1 MKIEIKRLCKRFGYK
16 EIFKDFNLELTS
28 ENINCIIGNS
38 GGGKSTLLNILAGIT
53 SKDDGEIIGVNKEDI
68 SYVFQEDRLIP
79 WKSIFDNLRLVIK
92 NKHNKEDINKKIDD
106 ILSILDIKE
115 AKFLYPDELSG
126 GMKQKVNIARA
137 LLYDFNVLLLDE
149 PFRSLDIKIKNS
161 IMNLIRTISK
171 EKEITIILVSHN
183 KDEVKALADNIF
195 LLDGYPTKVIIEG
208 DRTIIDNVF
217 SRIIR

>member
-1 MKIEIKRLCKRFGYK
+1 MFIDNVNIKFDNKIIYENFSI
-16 EIFKDFNLELTS
+16 DFEDNK
-28 ENINCIIGNS
+28 INCIVGAS
-38 GGGKSTLLNILAGIT
+38 GCGKTTLLNYICDCLLKNNI
-53 SKDDGEIIGVNKEDI
+53 KV

-106 ILSILDIKE
+106 ILNILDIKE

-195 LLDGYPTKVIIEG
+195 LLDEYPTKVIIEG

>member
-1 MKIEIKRLCKRFGYK
+1 MFIDNVNIKFDNKIIYENFSI
-16 EIFKDFNLELTS
+16 DFEDNK
-28 ENINCIIGNS
+28 INCIVGAS
-38 GGGKSTLLNILAGIT
+38 GCGKTTLLNYICDYLLKNNI
-53 SKDDGEIIGVNKEDI
+53 KV

-208 DRTIIDNVF
+208 DRTIINNVF
-217 SRIIR
+217 SSIIR

>member
-1 MKIEIKRLCKRFGYK
+1 MFIDNVNIKFDNKIIYEKFSI
-16 EIFKDFNLELTS
+16 DFEDNK
-28 ENINCIIGNS
+28 INCIVGAS
-38 GGGKSTLLNILAGIT
+38 GCGKTTLLNYICDCLLKNNI
-53 SKDDGEIIGVNKEDI
+53 KV

-106 ILSILDIKE
+106 ILNILDIKE

-208 DRTIIDNVF
+208 DRTIINNVF
-217 SRIIR
+217 SSIIR

>member
-1 MKIEIKRLCKRFGYK
+1 MFIDNVNIKFDNKIIYEKFSI
-16 EIFKDFNLELTS
+16 DFEDNK
-28 ENINCIIGNS
+28 INCIVGAS
-38 GGGKSTLLNILAGIT
+38 GCGKTTLLNYICDCLLKNNI
-53 SKDDGEIIGVNKEDI
+53 KV

>member
-1 MKIEIKRLCKRFGYK
+1 MFIDNVNIKFDNKIIYENFSI
-16 EIFKDFNLELTS
+16 DFEDNK
-28 ENINCIIGNS
+28 INCIVGAS
-38 GGGKSTLLNILAGIT
+38 GCGKTTLLNYICDYLLKNNI
-53 SKDDGEIIGVNKEDI
+53 KV

-208 DRTIIDNVF
+208 NSTIIDNVF
-217 SRIIR
+217 SSIIR

>member
-1 MKIEIKRLCKRFGYK
+1 MFIDNVNIKFDNKIIYENFSI
-16 EIFKDFNLELTS
+16 DFEDNK
-28 ENINCIIGNS
+28 INCIVGAS
-38 GGGKSTLLNILAGIT
+38 GCGKTTLLNYICDYLLKNNI
-53 SKDDGEIIGVNKEDI
+53 KV

-217 SRIIR
+217 SSIIR

>member
-1 MKIEIKRLCKRFGYK
+1 MFIDNVNIKFDNKIIYENFSI
-16 EIFKDFNLELTS
+16 DFEDNK
-28 ENINCIIGNS
+28 INCIVGAS
-38 GGGKSTLLNILAGIT
+38 GCGKTTLLNYICDYLLKNNI
-53 SKDDGEIIGVNKEDI
+53 KV

-106 ILSILDIKE
+106 ILNILDIKE

-208 DRTIIDNVF
+208 DRTIINNVF
-217 SRIIR
+217 SSIIR

>member
-1 MKIEIKRLCKRFGYK
+1 MFIDNVNIKFDNKIIYENFSI
-16 EIFKDFNLELTS
+16 DFEDNK
-28 ENINCIIGNS
+28 INCIVGAS
-38 GGGKSTLLNILAGIT
+38 GCGKTTLLNYICDYLLKNNI
-53 SKDDGEIIGVNKEDI
+53 KV

-106 ILSILDIKE
+106 ILNILDIKE

-208 DRTIIDNVF
+208 DRAIINNVF
-217 SRIIR
+217 SSIIR

>member
-1 MKIEIKRLCKRFGYK
+1 MFIDNVNIKFDNKIIYENFSI
-16 EIFKDFNLELTS
+16 DFEDNK
-28 ENINCIIGNS
+28 INCIVGAS
-38 GGGKSTLLNILAGIT
+38 GCGKTTLLNYICDCLLKNNI
-53 SKDDGEIIGVNKEDI
+53 KV

-161 IMNLIRTISK
+161 IMNLIRTISN

-217 SRIIR
+217 SSIIR

>member
-1 MKIEIKRLCKRFGYK
+1 MFIDNVNIKFDNKIIYENFSI
-16 EIFKDFNLELTS
+16 DFEDNK
-28 ENINCIIGNS
+28 INCIVGAS
-38 GGGKSTLLNILAGIT
+38 GCGKTTLLNYICDYLLKNNI
-53 SKDDGEIIGVNKEDI
+53 KV

-106 ILSILDIKE
+106 ILNILDIKE

-161 IMNLIRTISK
+161 IMNLIRTISN

-217 SRIIR
+217 SSIIR

>member
-1 MKIEIKRLCKRFGYK
+1 MFIDNVNIKFDNKIIYEKFSI
-16 EIFKDFNLELTS
+16 DFEDNK
-28 ENINCIIGNS
+28 INCIVGAS
-38 GGGKSTLLNILAGIT
+38 GCGKTTLLNYICDYLLKNNI
-53 SKDDGEIIGVNKEDI
+53 KV

>member
-1 MKIEIKRLCKRFGYK
+1 
-16 EIFKDFNLELTS
+16 
-28 ENINCIIGNS
+28 
-38 GGGKSTLLNILAGIT
+38 
-53 SKDDGEIIGVNKEDI
+53 
-68 SYVFQEDRLIP
+68 
-79 WKSIFDNLRLVIK
+79 
-92 NKHNKEDINKKIDD
+92 
-106 ILSILDIKE
+106 
-115 AKFLYPDELSG
+115 
-126 GMKQKVNIARA
+126 MKQKVNIARA

-208 DRTIIDNVF
+208 DRTIINNVF
-217 SRIIR
+217 SSIIR

>member
-1 MKIEIKRLCKRFGYK
+1 MFIDNVNIKFDNKIIYENFSI
-16 EIFKDFNLELTS
+16 DFEDNK
-28 ENINCIIGNS
+28 INCIVGAS
-38 GGGKSTLLNILAGIT
+38 GCGKTTLLNYICDYLLKNNI
-53 SKDDGEIIGVNKEDI
+53 KV

-106 ILSILDIKE
+106 ILNILDIKE

-217 SRIIR
+217 SSIIR

>member
-1 MKIEIKRLCKRFGYK
+1 MFIDNVNIKFDNKIIYENFSI
-16 EIFKDFNLELTS
+16 DFEDNK
-28 ENINCIIGNS
+28 INCIVGAS
-38 GGGKSTLLNILAGIT
+38 GCGKTTLLNYICDYLLKNNI
-53 SKDDGEIIGVNKEDI
+53 KV

-161 IMNLIRTISK
+161 IMNLIRTISN

-217 SRIIR
+217 SSIIR

>member
-1 MKIEIKRLCKRFGYK
+1 MFIDNVNIKFDNKIIYENFSI
-16 EIFKDFNLELTS
+16 DFEDNK
-28 ENINCIIGNS
+28 INCIVGAS
-38 GGGKSTLLNILAGIT
+38 GCWKTTLLNYICDCLLKNNI
-53 SKDDGEIIGVNKEDI
+53 KV

-208 DRTIIDNVF
+208 DRTIINNVF
-217 SRIIR
+217 SSIIR

>member
-1 MKIEIKRLCKRFGYK
+1 MFIDNVNIKFDNKIIYENFSI
-16 EIFKDFNLELTS
+16 DFEDNK
-28 ENINCIIGNS
+28 INCIVGAS
-38 GGGKSTLLNILAGIT
+38 GCGKTTLLNYICDYLLKNNI
-53 SKDDGEIIGVNKEDI
+53 KV

-183 KDEVKALADNIF
+183 KDEVKALADKIF

-208 DRTIIDNVF
+208 NSTIIDNVF
-217 SRIIR
+217 SSIIR

>member
-1 MKIEIKRLCKRFGYK
+1 MFIDNVNIKFDNKIIYEKFSI
-16 EIFKDFNLELTS
+16 DFEDNK
-28 ENINCIIGNS
+28 INCIVGAS
-38 GGGKSTLLNILAGIT
+38 GCGKTTLLNYICDCLLKNNI
-53 SKDDGEIIGVNKEDI
+53 KV

-106 ILSILDIKE
+106 ILNILDIKE

-217 SRIIR
+217 SSIIR